1 MTDEDLLD
9 VTGWPTTETLVRI
22 DGKPVGKEFPKEL
35 TEAAIWEDWK
45 DQDKE
50 DLRILDFGESFR
62 QGAEPTDIA
71 QPANLRVPE
80 LIFTGRIDY
89 RSDLWHAGMMVR
101 DPPSLIRLF

>member
-1 MTDEDLLD
+1 MEDDDLFEI
-9 VTGWPTTETLVRI
+9 VGWPSTETLVRI

-35 TEAAIWEDWK
+35 TEAADWEDWK

-62 QGAEPTDIA
+62 QGHEPTDVA
-71 QPANLRVPE
+71 QPVNLRPPE

-89 RSDLWHAGMMVR
+89 RSDLWHAGMFVR